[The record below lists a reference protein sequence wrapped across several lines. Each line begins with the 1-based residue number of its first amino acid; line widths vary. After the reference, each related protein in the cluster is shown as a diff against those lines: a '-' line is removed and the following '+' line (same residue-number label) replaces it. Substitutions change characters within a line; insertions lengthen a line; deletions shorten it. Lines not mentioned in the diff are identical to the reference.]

1 MTDSILI
8 YALIAALAVS
18 LVLSVA
24 ALRSLRYWRKRT
36 RENEQ
41 LLNAVR
47 EDVRGLCAGA
57 VGVDERIA
65 RTEQDTRR
73 LRERQEQLE
82 LREGGERHYGQAAH
96 MAKKGASIEELVEV
110 CGVSRGEA
118 ELIAMMHRSDMADT
132 A

>member
-8 YALIAALAVS
+8 YALTAALAVS
-18 LVLSVA
+18 LALSVV

-82 LREGGERHYGQAAH
+82 LREGGERHYGQAAR
-96 MAKKGASIEELVEV
+96 MAKKGASIEEPAPPALPRPQDLVQW
-110 CGVSRGEA
+110 
-118 ELIAMMHRSDMADT
+118 
-132 A
+132 